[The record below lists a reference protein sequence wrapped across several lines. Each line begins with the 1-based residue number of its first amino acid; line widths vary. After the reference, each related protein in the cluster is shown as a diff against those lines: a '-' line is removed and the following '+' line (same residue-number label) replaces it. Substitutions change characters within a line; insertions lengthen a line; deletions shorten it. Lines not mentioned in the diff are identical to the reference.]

1 MLRKTLVVLG
11 IGAAATTIAPVAQ
24 AQSQL
29 PPGQNT
35 GSITLSGESLTTV
48 EGRSA
53 EEFFGKKSE
62 SSSDNGSP
70 EYQTLSDVFQP
81 VRGVNLI
88 YGNPIDFQ
96 DEYELFKPSGDVNQ
110 TQRVNLEVP
119 LGE

>member
-11 IGAAATTIAPVAQ
+11 IGAAATTIATVAQ
-24 AQSQL
+24 GQSQL

-35 GSITLSGESLTTV
+35 GSITLSGESLSTV

-62 SSSDNGSP
+62 SPSDGSQ